1 MSESSEPHTVCN
13 MAPDWWNP
21 ASAGRDMLGVKTKI
35 FNPDSNGEGE
45 VHALYNMFQFT
56 VSLNGL

>member
-1 MSESSEPHTVCN
+1 MSESSGPHTVCN

-45 VHALYNMFQFT
+45 VHAYTICFNLLS
-56 VSLNGL
+56 V